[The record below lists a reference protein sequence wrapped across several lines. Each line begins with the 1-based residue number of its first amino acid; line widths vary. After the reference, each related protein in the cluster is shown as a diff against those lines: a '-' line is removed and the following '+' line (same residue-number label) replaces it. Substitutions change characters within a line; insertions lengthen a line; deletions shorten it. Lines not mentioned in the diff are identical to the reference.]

1 MSARTLAL
9 LVSVPALLCAAI
21 GLTHPP
27 TLNAASADHWRN
39 MHIVLI
45 PIFPLIG
52 LAPWLIARRAGVAW
66 SRAGAVFGY
75 GFATFYT
82 SLDLLA
88 GVAGGAL
95 VAHAVAATI
104 LWAAPWAAFL
114 WTRAD
119 LYRGKCGLRL
129 GVHDCGLA
137 EFLWAQMQWLRLG
150 MLLDAMLLIGVLAV
164 IFRSRLSTGTNSG
177 ALGLRR

>member
-1 MSARTLAL
+1 MLIVFYVL
-9 LVSVPALLCAAI
+9 LVWLK
-21 GLTHPP
+21 
-27 TLNAASADHWRN
+27 
-39 MHIVLI
+39 IVATTAVVFL
-45 PIFPLIG
+45 
-52 LAPWLIARRAGVAW
+52 WLWIARDR
-66 SRAGAVFGY
+66 GA
-75 GFATFYT
+75 
-82 SLDLLA
+82 
-88 GVAGGAL
+88 AGGAL

-114 WTRAD
+114 WTQAD